1 MLLKNWLQNCNLCH
15 LVVSGKV
22 EGFPDVALVRLSV
35 SHQAEGPVAGLVQDL
50 AAVGHAGSD
59 AQALAQGPRG
69 AVDKVQ
75 PETKNYSLPK
85 TLLV

>member
-1 MLLKNWLQNCNLCH
+1 MNCIAISVY

-69 AVDKVQ
+69 TVDKVQ
-75 PETKNYSLPK
+75 PETKLFIAKNIARR
-85 TLLV
+85 V